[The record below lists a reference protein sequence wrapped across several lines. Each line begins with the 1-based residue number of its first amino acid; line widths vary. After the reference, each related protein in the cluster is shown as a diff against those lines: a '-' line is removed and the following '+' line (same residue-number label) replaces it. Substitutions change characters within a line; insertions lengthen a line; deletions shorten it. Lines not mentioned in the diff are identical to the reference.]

1 MPTPTSTSLQSHVTT
16 NLAFLEKHNPYQN
29 VIKTGYWEFDRSFGG
44 LVIGEV
50 EVVSAICSMGKTSLL
65 INMSLNM
72 SQHVPVLFMAFNDS
86 SLMLTTRFLTTLS
99 GVASKKIRQNTL
111 NEQEKAALK
120 VAQENLEKYQLFITD
135 TYYSTP
141 QLFEKEC
148 IAYIQHHGVKV
159 IIVDDLVLHLQRNPK
174 KIKQFLVCMQQL
186 ATAHQ
191 ITFVVSWVMLYSKL
205 LPHCEKYPQFTALP
219 HWDLVQNHCN
229 KAIFLHRFEYFG
241 ITEDEAGACTKGIM
255 QLMVAKNKYG
265 SLDSLILR
273 CNDDISTISNEAS
286 VYATIPDTLAPL

>member
-1 MPTPTSTSLQSHVTT
+1 MTTPTSFQSHVTT
-16 NLAFLEKHNPYQN
+16 YLAFLEKQNPYQN

-50 EVVSAICSMGKTSLL
+50 EVVSAVYGMGTTSLL
-65 INMSLNM
+65 INMSLNI
-72 SQHVPVLFMAFNDS
+72 SQQVPVLFMAFNDS

-120 VAQENLEKYQLFITD
+120 VAQENLKKYQLYITD
-135 TYYSTP
+135 TYYATP
-141 QLFEKEC
+141 QLFENKC
-148 IAYIQHHGVKV
+148 IDYIQNRGVKV

-174 KIKQFLVCMQQL
+174 KLKQFLVCMQQL
-186 ATAHQ
+186 AVTHQ

-205 LPHCEKYPQFTALP
+205 LPHREKYPQFTALP
-219 HWDLVQNHCN
+219 HWTLVQNHCN
-229 KAIFLHRFEYFG
+229 KVLFPYRSEFYG
-241 ITEDEAGACTKGIM
+241 ITEDEIGTCTKGVM

-265 SLDSLILR
+265 SLDTILLK
-273 CNDDISTISNEAS
+273 CNDDLSLISDFETPISTNS
-286 VYATIPDTLAPL
+286 DTDSHF